1 MRPSAPD
8 NVSVFLRA
16 PSLEEY
22 ERRLRKRAT
31 EDEASIQRRL
41 AAARAELA
49 LAPTYSYQIINDDLN
64 SATARLRAFVAD
76 QFARA
81 HHDG

>member
-1 MRPSAPD
+1 
-8 NVSVFLRA
+8 
-16 PSLEEY
+16 LEEY

-31 EDEASIQRRL
+31 EDEASIQGRL
-41 AAARAELA
+41 SVARAELA
-49 LAPTYSYQIINDDLN
+49 LAPTYSYQIINDDLD

-81 HHDG
+81 RHDG